1 MLRPGRE
8 DWPPTPVSRTSICR
22 ASTATAR
29 TEAGSTCTISTGA
42 LPSSPAERS
51 ASAAASP
58 PASRRR
64 GATSPSSTSMSP
76 ARRKRQRWF
85 RPRAAGP
92 WHSPSM
98 SPMARPWRRP
108 AQVRATL
115 GPVDIAVNNAAITGV
130 GRVVDLEPAAWRRMF
145 AINTDSVFHVAQAV
159 LPDMIARRGGKIV
172 KHRLLVRQD
181 RQAELRRL
189 FRLQGGGHRFHPVSR
204 RRGSR
209 RSASTSMP
217 FAPARS
223 SARGCAR
230 TPTDV
235 ARAGTAHRPGARAHL
250 IPLGRVG
257 EPDDIARVVAFLASD
272 EASYMTGQAINVT
285 GGLWM
290 N

>member
-1 MLRPGRE
+1 MYHLDGRVALVTGGAVGIGRGIATRLAQE
-8 DWPPTPVSRTSICR
+8 GCDVAIVDLDVAGAQETAAMVQASGRR
-22 ASTATAR
+22 ALALAVDV
-29 TEAGSTCTISTGA
+29 ADGA
-42 LPSSPAERS
+42 AV
-51 ASAAASP
+51 AAAV
-58 PASRRR
+58 
-64 GATSPSSTSMSP
+64 
-76 ARRKRQRWF
+76 
-85 RPRAAGP
+85 
-92 WHSPSM
+92 
-98 SPMARPWRRP
+98 

-172 KHRLLVRQD
+172 NIASWFGKIGKPNY
-181 RQAELRRL
+181 AAY
-189 FRLQGGGHRFHPVSR
+189 
-204 RRGSR
+204 
-209 RSASTSMP
+209 SASKAAVIAFTQSLAAEV
-217 FAPARS
+217 APLGINVNAVCPGSIVGTRMREDADRMSREQGLPTARE
-223 SARGCAR
+223 
-230 TPTDV
+230 
-235 ARAGTAHRPGARAHL
+235 RAHL